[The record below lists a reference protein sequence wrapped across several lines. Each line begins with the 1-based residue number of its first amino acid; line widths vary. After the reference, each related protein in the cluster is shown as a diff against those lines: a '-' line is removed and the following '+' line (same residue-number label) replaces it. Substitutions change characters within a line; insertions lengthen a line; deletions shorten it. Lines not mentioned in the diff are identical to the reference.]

1 MCDAPEHEAME
12 IRSKIWLEVNGEP
25 VFSRGRAVLL
35 RAIDRYGSINRAAAE
50 TGISYRRAWGY
61 IKAMEKRLGMDLV
74 RTKTGGVGG
83 GGTMLTDEAR
93 CFLLMYEEL
102 ESGINELVDERFRNI
117 FRNSGAA
124 GFGRR
129 YAKLS

>member
-1 MCDAPEHEAME
+1 MME
-12 IRSKIWLEVNGEP
+12 IRSKIWLEINGKCA
-25 VFSRGRAVLL
+25 FSQGRVVLL
-35 RAIDRYGSINRAAAE
+35 EAIDRYGSINRAAAE

-61 IKAMEKRLGMDLV
+61 IKAMGERLRMDLV
-74 RTKTGGVGG
+74 TTRTGGAGG
-83 GGTMLTDEAR
+83 GGATLTEEAR
-93 CFLLMYEEL
+93 RFLLKYESL
-102 ESGINELVDERFRNI
+102 ESGINELVDERFGDI

>member
-1 MCDAPEHEAME
+1 MME
-12 IRSKIWLEVNGEP
+12 IRSKIWLEINGKCA
-25 VFSRGRAVLL
+25 FSQGRVVLL
-35 RAIDRYGSINRAAAE
+35 EAIDRYGSINRAAAE

-61 IKAMEKRLGMDLV
+61 IKAMEERLGMDLV
-74 RTKTGGVGG
+74 TTRTGGAGG
-83 GGTMLTDEAR
+83 GGATLTEEAR
-93 CFLLMYEEL
+93 RFLLKYESL
-102 ESGINELVDERFRNI
+102 ESGINELVDERFGDI